1 MEVKKVKRWK
11 LATEGKVRWRLIFL
25 SWREFRV
32 NVYSSLYYCYSSIPY
47 YDAVLADDGGRMSCE
62 TKMSSLVVP
71 VLSPCLSL
79 IVIIEGSTFP
89 GNR

>member
-1 MEVKKVKRWK
+1 MDDCFWTGGRWRSRRLSVGNWRLKVRSID
-11 LATEGKVRWRLIFL
+11 RWRLFFL

-62 TKMSSLVVP
+62 TKMSS
-71 VLSPCLSL
+71 
-79 IVIIEGSTFP
+79 
-89 GNR
+89 